1 MSHEGIA
8 ISEFKAKC
16 LGILEAV
23 GKARKPIRVTR
34 FGKPVAEVVPPS
46 PRKPVGKRLGAWL
59 EPGASLAPS
68 WAPSAA
74 KATGKPPAN
83 ETPARYAHLAL
94 ERARAKASGKAHR
107 AGHRQPRAPGV
118 AFAHQ
123 RLEAG
128 NAHPKGKSAIE

>member
-1 MSHEGIA
+1 MKES
-8 ISEFKAKC
+8 
-16 LGILEAV
+16 
-23 GKARKPIRVTR
+23 
-34 FGKPVAEVVPPS
+34 PS
-46 PRKPVGKRLGAWL
+46 PSLKPSAPGFSKQSARHVSRSGSPVSASQWPKLSHRLLESRLESGWGAWL

-83 ETPARYAHLAL
+83 ETAARYAHLAL
-94 ERARAKASGKAHR
+94 ERARANASVKAR
-107 AGHRQPRAPGV
+107 RTGHRQPREPAV

-123 RLEAG
+123 RLEAV